1 MASCFFQGASCPE
14 RVSWPLSCGVGCLI
28 EAEKGGG
35 QKFLP
40 RRTRVPWQVA
50 FFKGLAAQRT
60 CPGLCPV
67 AWGVV
72 GPKKAQAKNSYR
84 SVIGFQSK
92 WFLSRGWLLRARVL
106 ASVLWRGAQ
115 YRGWER
121 HRSKFLSQR
130 SRFPRQTASF
140 KGLAAQSACLASVL
154 WRGARYRGRK
164 KGGGK
169 KNPTAAQ

>member
-72 GPKKAQAKNSYR
+72 GAQKGA
-84 SVIGFQSK
+84 GQE
-92 WFLSRGWLLRARVL
+92 FLP
-106 ASVLWRGAQ
+106 
-115 YRGWER
+115 
-121 HRSKFLSQR
+121 QR
-130 SRFPRQTASF
+130 NRIPEQMVSF
-140 KGLAAQSACLASVL
+140 KGLAAESACLGLCPVA
-154 WRGARYRGRK
+154 WGAI
-164 KGGGK
+164 
-169 KNPTAAQ
+169 